1 MDISDINGDI
11 LAINTGLS
19 MSGWNFSDE
28 DSSPE
33 PIDSP
38 SQFIMAVVSLFGDEQ
53 ETLKDIVMDG
63 KRVLGTDRVTQ
74 GSVIV
79 LLLEVLL
86 P

>member
-19 MSGWNFSDE
+19 MSRWNFSDE

-38 SQFIMAVVSLFGDEQ
+38 SQLIISANSTSSPAILP
-53 ETLKDIVMDG
+53 
-63 KRVLGTDRVTQ
+63 
-74 GSVIV
+74 SVPNFV
-79 LLLEVLL
+79 FFVK
-86 P
+86 